1 MKGLLID
8 DKVIIE
14 SKASISKLE
23 QRGYGK
29 KADDRLELSLI
40 EALFLAERGSLEIKN
55 ASFEEILE
63 KAKEEEEFII
73 KYKVY
78 KDLRSRGYVVKTGF
92 KFGAHFRV
100 YERGTF
106 GKEHSL
112 YLVHVVKEKDIL
124 SFTELSRA
132 VRLAHSVRKS
142 MVFAVVDEEGE
153 VTYYKV
159 ARMVP

>member
-40 EALFLAERGSLEIKN
+40 EALFLVERGSLEIKN

-78 KDLRSRGYVVKTGF
+78 KDLRSRGYV
-92 KFGAHFRV
+92 
-100 YERGTF
+100 
-106 GKEHSL
+106 
-112 YLVHVVKEKDIL
+112 
-124 SFTELSRA
+124 
-132 VRLAHSVRKS
+132 
-142 MVFAVVDEEGE
+142 
-153 VTYYKV
+153 
-159 ARMVP
+159 